1 MITTLAGT
9 NTFLLQYEL
18 RKLVDGFLANNDNL
32 ALERI
37 DGEEADLAHIQEAV
51 TSLPFLSDKKLVVLR
66 APSANKQFVEQAE
79 QLLEQVY
86 DTTDLIIVEP
96 KIDKRSSYYK
106 LLKKSANYHEFTELD
121 GNGLAAWLVR
131 VAKENGGIISS
142 NDARYL
148 VERVGANQQML
159 SGELDKLLLYESQYE
174 GRVSRESIDLLTD
187 RTPQSTI
194 FQLLET
200 AFAGN
205 VRQTFALYEEQ
216 RALKVEPQQIVAMLA
231 WQLHILALIKTAGQR
246 NPADIAKDA
255 KISPYVVQKSAAIV
269 RNLTLVRLKEL
280 IGDLLAIDSKSK
292 RSNLDVDEALQN
304 YLLKLSP
311 T

>member
-1 MITTLAGT
+1 
-9 NTFLLQYEL
+9 
-18 RKLVDGFLANNDNL
+18 
-32 ALERI
+32 
-37 DGEEADLAHIQEAV
+37 
-51 TSLPFLSDKKLVVLR
+51 
-66 APSANKQFVEQAE
+66 
-79 QLLEQVY
+79 
-86 DTTDLIIVEP
+86 
-96 KIDKRSSYYK
+96 
-106 LLKKSANYHEFTELD
+106 
-121 GNGLAAWLVR
+121 VR
-131 VAKENGGIISS
+131 TAKENGGIISS

-205 VRQTFALYEEQ
+205 IRQTFALYEEQ

-246 NPADIAKDA
+246 NPADIAKEA
-255 KISPYVVQKSAAIV
+255 KLSPYVVQKSAAIV
-269 RNLTLVRLKEL
+269 RSLSLVKLKEL
-280 IGDLLAIDSKSK
+280 IGDLLDIDAKSK
-292 RSNLDVDEALQN
+292 RSNLDIDEALQR

-311 T
+311 A